1 MSTLTQTC
9 THHQRSASQSGH
21 MPGINTP
28 SVIAHLMQE
37 AADLRRKVTN
47 CKNIEDQIA
56 NYQLLISKETN
67 VSKAVEDDLRSRFD
81 SSVNFIQTLKAEI
94 EAQQRMLADRKR

>member
-1 MSTLTQTC
+1 
-9 THHQRSASQSGH
+9 

-28 SVIAHLMQE
+28 SVIQHLMQE
-37 AADLRRKVTN
+37 AADLRRRVTN

-56 NYQLLISKETN
+56 HYQTLLSKETN

-81 SSVNFIQTLKAEI
+81 TSGNFIQTLRGEI